1 MQIKYNIYRE
11 EGLLIQKFYGNFSI
25 DRYLHYSQFISTIP
39 EANNI
44 QKVLIDFRDID
55 FEGLSEDP
63 SQTLDKIID
72 VRKKINRDVLKRT
85 NIKHIIWVDK
95 PLPTAIIHIFM
106 SNFPDLD
113 YSYCTTLEMVQKS
126 LNLPAPL
133 INLEEI
139 TSNLENR
146 F

>member
-1 MQIKYNIYRE
+1 MEIKFSIFKE
-11 EGLLIQKFYGNFSI
+11 EGLVIQKFYGIFSI
-25 DRYLHYSQFISTIP
+25 ETYLRYSQFISTIP
-39 EANNI
+39 EANNV

-106 SNFPDLD
+106 GNFPDMD
-113 YSYCTTLEMVQKS
+113 YSYCTTLVMVQQS
-126 LNLPAPL
+126 LNLPTHL
-133 INLEEI
+133 TNLEEI